1 MTQNCSGYWLKHPL
15 AASGIGRFEVAD
27 VPGEVWVLLRVVL
40 WMFMIEFSCLF
51 VPGPSNI
58 EHYRTMGVSSFSKG
72 QIPVLIIFDLSIF
85 LHRKSGIVRMV
96 QVQPVLQHRCNS
108 QKRVGTRR
116 ALGRGDKGWF
126 FGPGGPGGPGSVSHG
141 LPWSLNPQISPW
153 LPWSKLRVPKN
164 S

>member
-15 AASGIGRFEVAD
+15 GASGIGRFEVAD

-72 QIPVLIIFDLSIF
+72 QIPVLIIFDFSIF
-85 LHRKSGIVRMV
+85 LRRKSGIVRMV

-116 ALGRGDKGWF
+116 ALGRADKGWF
-126 FGPGGPGGPGSVSHG
+126 FGPGGPGSVSHG
-141 LPWSLNPQISPW
+141 LPWSLNPHSNLLPYSRVQIEGP
-153 LPWSKLRVPKN
+153 
-164 S
+164 